1 MKKHNL
7 QKFSNIKIVV
17 SLRLIQI
24 ALRIKEEHSCVGTVM
39 RVRQNNTDRINVWY
53 YMFQSSGTS
62 NRTRG
67 KVQLYECRTVDE
79 TERNYIFIFSDCT
92 KHQSYLRHVAGI
104 SKWNVTF
111 LVRKMLIKTPFILT

>member
-39 RVRQNNTDRINVWY
+39 RVRQNNTDRINV
-53 YMFQSSGTS
+53 
-62 NRTRG
+62 
-67 KVQLYECRTVDE
+67 
-79 TERNYIFIFSDCT
+79 
-92 KHQSYLRHVAGI
+92 
-104 SKWNVTF
+104 
-111 LVRKMLIKTPFILT
+111 